1 MPKSEAMPKN
11 KAMSKSK
18 AMPKSAAM
26 RLTKSDYIAILK
38 YYNISHNNLSS
49 KALKERSEKILST
62 KLCRCIKKV
71 DPEVKDKPRAVAICN
86 NSVLNKK
93 NLKGPRFTCK
103 RGYSF
108 VKNKNGTS
116 VTKRG
121 KKLTLRERKQ
131 TRRRK

>member
-1 MPKSEAMPKN
+1 MKLNKN
-11 KAMSKSK
+11 
-18 AMPKSAAM
+18 
-26 RLTKSDYIAILK
+26 DYMAVLN
-38 YYNISHNNLSS
+38 YYNISTKNLSS
-49 KALKERSEKILST
+49 KMLKERSEKILAT

-103 RGYSF
+103 RGYKF
-108 VKNKNGTS
+108 VQNKDGTS

-121 KKLTLRERKQ
+121 RKLTIRKAKK

>member
-1 MPKSEAMPKN
+1 MKLNKN
-11 KAMSKSK
+11 
-18 AMPKSAAM
+18 
-26 RLTKSDYIAILK
+26 DYMAVLN
-38 YYNISHNNLSS
+38 YYNISTKNLSS
-49 KALKERSEKILST
+49 KMLKERSEKILAT

-103 RGYSF
+103 RGYKF
-108 VKNKNGTS
+108 VKNKDGTS

-121 KKLTLRERKQ
+121 RKLTIRKAKK
-131 TRRRK
+131 TRRQK

>member
-1 MPKSEAMPKN
+1 MKLNKN
-11 KAMSKSK
+11 
-18 AMPKSAAM
+18 
-26 RLTKSDYIAILK
+26 DYIAVLN
-38 YYNISHNNLSS
+38 YYNISTKNVST
-49 KALKERSEKILST
+49 KMLKERSEKILAT

-71 DPEVKDKPRAVAICN
+71 DPEVKDKPRAMAICN

-103 RGYSF
+103 RGYKF
-108 VKNKNGTS
+108 VKNKDGTS

-121 KKLTLRERKQ
+121 RKLTISKAKK